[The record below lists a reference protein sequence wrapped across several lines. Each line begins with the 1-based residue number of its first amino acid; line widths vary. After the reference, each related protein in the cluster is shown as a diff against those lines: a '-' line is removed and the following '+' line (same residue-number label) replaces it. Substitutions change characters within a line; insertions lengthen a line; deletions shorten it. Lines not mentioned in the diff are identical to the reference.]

1 MPAQK
6 KTSGATGS
14 TTGSRSRAR
23 TPRRPKLVREVMSA
37 DLLMIEAHDHV
48 STAAAVM
55 EAARVG
61 SALVMDHDT
70 LVGIFTERDVLHAL
84 RRSPTAALASP
95 VTKWMTKDPMTI
107 PPGETVRGAL
117 GRMLRGGFRHLPVV
131 EGGHV
136 VGVVSLR
143 DLARALAG

>member
-6 KTSGATGS
+6 KTSGAAGS
-14 TTGSRSRAR
+14 TTGSRPR
-23 TPRRPKLVREVMSA
+23 TRKPGRPKLVREVMSA
-37 DLLMIEAHDHV
+37 DLLMIESHDRV

-107 PPGETVRGAL
+107 PPGETIRGAL
-117 GRMLRGGFRHLPVV
+117 RRMLKGGFRHLPVV
-131 EGGHV
+131 EGRHV